1 MAERKAPV
9 PNPNAGEL
17 VIRAAPDGLEAG
29 LHRSLS
35 LTRTVR
41 AIGQAMLSNKG
52 ATVSGAVMAILI
64 ICALFAPVLAPH
76 DPLEQDP
83 KIRLTPPVWMDGGT
97 WDHIL
102 GTDGNGRDLLSR
114 ILYGLRISLALST
127 VAVLIALCL
136 GMVIGLT
143 AGYFGGTVDALLM
156 RLVDVQLGFPYVVLA
171 VAILSV
177 VRPTLPVLALVL
189 SLGTWPSYA
198 RIVRSS
204 MLTERQ
210 ADYITAARVVGASNV
225 RILWLV
231 FRNMIPSLAVNSTMD
246 IATMIVWEALLGFIG
261 IGVQPPTPSWGN
273 IMCDGK
279 NYIVTGW
286 WISTMPGVAMF
297 ITLFSINFLGD
308 SLQQWID
315 PRLR

>member
-17 VIRAAPDGLEAG
+17 VIRAAPDSLEAG

-143 AGYFGGTVDALLM
+143 AGYLGGTVDALLM
-156 RLVDVQLGFPYVVLA
+156 RLVDVQLGFPYVV
-171 VAILSV
+171 SV
-177 VRPTLPVLALVL
+177 SYTHLTLPTKA
-189 SLGTWPSYA
+189 
-198 RIVRSS
+198 
-204 MLTERQ
+204 
-210 ADYITAARVVGASNV
+210 
-225 RILWLV
+225 
-231 FRNMIPSLAVNSTMD
+231 
-246 IATMIVWEALLGFIG
+246 
-261 IGVQPPTPSWGN
+261 
-273 IMCDGK
+273 
-279 NYIVTGW
+279 
-286 WISTMPGVAMF
+286 
-297 ITLFSINFLGD
+297 
-308 SLQQWID
+308 
-315 PRLR
+315 